1 MKKIFPVITILIFVS
16 LMGIIFFQILWIKQ
30 ALQDKEQQ
38 FEKGV
43 SMVTVTAANDLAE
56 EKGNLSPFDKRKNAD
71 LLFPLNVFPTTIVHK
86 FTREEIRD
94 RIQKAF
100 EKYNIKNVDFEF
112 AITTTSMIG
121 DDLQSKHYLD
131 ACLDTTHNLSVVFP
145 IQAPSG
151 SLAEGLST
159 EELLVIVVP
168 HVKDIIWKQM
178 YWMVL
183 GAILFT
189 LIIFAAFFITI
200 RALLNQK
207 KLSEIKSDFINNM
220 THEFKTPLATI
231 SLAVDALKN
240 EKVINDR
247 AKMDYFSGIIK
258 DENKRMNKQ
267 VETIL
272 QAALLD
278 KQEIQLNEEYVH
290 AHKLIDAAVNN
301 IKLPLAEKNGIL
313 QMHLDAANDLIKG
326 DEVHLINII
335 NNLLDNAI
343 KYSKESLV
351 IKLST
356 QNVNTHLRIK
366 IEDNGI
372 GMNKETLHRI
382 FEKFYRA
389 HTGNIHNVK
398 GFGLGLSYVKTIVDA
413 HKGKIKAESVPGKG
427 STFILDLPTIKEA
440 TINAELERATS
451 SMS

>member
-1 MKKIFPVITILIFVS
+1 MKRIFPTITILIFIS
-16 LMGIIFFQILWIKQ
+16 LLGIIFFQIFWIRQ

-56 EKGNLSPFDKRKNAD
+56 EKGNLSPFDKRSSD
-71 LLFPLNVFPTTIVHK
+71 ILFPLNVFPTTIVHK
-86 FTREEIRD
+86 FSREEIRE

-100 EKYNIKNVDFEF
+100 EKNNLNDVEFEF
-112 AITTTSMIG
+112 GITTTSMIG
-121 DDLQSKHYLD
+121 DNLQSKNFVKAYD
-131 ACLDTTHNLSVVFP
+131 DTVHNLSFVYP
-145 IQAPSG
+145 IQVPGG
-151 SLAEGLST
+151 SMAEGLST
-159 EELLVIVVP
+159 EELLIIVVP
-168 HVKDIIWKQM
+168 HVNNIIWKQVT
-178 YWMVL
+178 WMVL
-183 GAILFT
+183 GAVLFT
-189 LIIFAAFFITI
+189 CIIFAAFFITI

-247 AKMDYFSGIIK
+247 TKMDYFSGIIK
-258 DENKRMNKQ
+258 DENRRMNKQ

-278 KQEIQLNEEYVH
+278 RQEIQLNEKPVH
-290 AHKLIDAAVNN
+290 AHELINAALNN
-301 IKLPLAEKNGIL
+301 IKLPLEERNGKIETSFGAE
-313 QMHLDAANDLIKG
+313 NDLLRG

-343 KYSKESLV
+343 KYSKEELV

-356 QNVNTHLRIK
+356 QNVNSHLRIK

-372 GMNKETLHRI
+372 GMNKETVTRI

-398 GFGLGLSYVKTIVDA
+398 GFGLGLSYVKSIIDA
-413 HKGKIKAESVPGKG
+413 HKGKIKVDSMPGKG
-427 STFILDLPTIKEA
+427 SIFTIDLPIYKEKA
-440 TINAELERATS
+440 
-451 SMS
+451 

>member
-1 MKKIFPVITILIFVS
+1 MKKIFPIITILIFIS
-16 LMGIIFFQILWIKQ
+16 LLGIIFFQIVWIKQ

-43 SMVTVTAANDLAE
+43 SMVTVTAANDLAD

-71 LLFPLNVFPTTIVHK
+71 ILFPLNVFPTTIVHK
-86 FTREEIRD
+86 FTRDEIRD
-94 RIQKAF
+94 KIQKAF
-100 EKYNIKNVDFEF
+100 EKNNLKNVEFEF

-121 DDLQSKHYLD
+121 DDLQSKHYMEAYLD
-131 ACLDTTHNLSVVFP
+131 SVHNLSFVYP

-168 HVKDIIWKQM
+168 HVKNIIWKQM
-178 YWMVL
+178 YWMVI

-189 LIIFAAFFITI
+189 CIIFAAFFITI

-247 AKMDYFSGIIK
+247 VKMDYFSGIIK
-258 DENKRMNKQ
+258 DENRRMNKQ

-278 KQEIQLNEEYVH
+278 KQEIQLNEKPVH
-290 AHKLIDAAVNN
+290 ANDFINAAINN
-301 IKLPLAEKNGIL
+301 IRLPLNEKNGNL
-313 QMHLDAANDLIKG
+313 ETCFNAKNDLLMG

-343 KYSKESLV
+343 KYSKENLV

-356 QNVNTHLRIK
+356 QNVNSLLRIK

-413 HKGKIKAESVPGKG
+413 HKGKIKAESTPVKG
-427 STFILDLPTIKEA
+427 SCFIIDLPLIKE
-440 TINAELERATS
+440 LE
-451 SMS
+451 

>member
-1 MKKIFPVITILIFVS
+1 MKKIFPVITILIFIS
-16 LMGIIFFQILWIKQ
+16 LLGIIFFQYVWIKQ
-30 ALQDKEQQ
+30 ALEDKEQQ

-43 SMVTVTAANDLAE
+43 SMVTVIAANELAE
-56 EKGNLSPFDKRKNAD
+56 EKGNLTPFDKRKNAD
-71 LLFPLNVFPTTIVHK
+71 ILFPLNVFPTTIVHK

-94 RIQKAF
+94 KIQKAF
-100 EKYNIKNVDFEF
+100 EKNNLKDVDFEF
-112 AITTTSMIG
+112 AVTTTSMIG
-121 DDLQSKHYLD
+121 DDLQSKHFMEAYLD
-131 ACLDTTHNLSVVFP
+131 TVHNLSIVYP

-159 EELLVIVVP
+159 EELLMIVVP
-168 HVKDIIWKQM
+168 HVKNIIWKQM
-178 YWMVL
+178 YWMVI

-189 LIIFAAFFITI
+189 CIIFAAFFITI
-200 RALLNQK
+200 RALINQK

-247 AKMDYFSGIIK
+247 TKMDYFSGIIK
-258 DENKRMNKQ
+258 DENRRMNKQ

-278 KQEIQLNEEYVH
+278 KQEIQLNEKPVH
-290 AHKLIDAAVNN
+290 AHDLINAAINN
-301 IKLPLAEKNGIL
+301 ITLPLNEKGGKLETCFNA
-313 QMHLDAANDLIKG
+313 QNDCIMG
-326 DEVHLINII
+326 DEVHLINIV

-343 KYSKESLV
+343 KYSKEKLL

-356 QNVNTHLRIK
+356 QNINNHLRIR

-413 HKGKIKAESVPGKG
+413 HKGKIKAESAPGKG
-427 STFILDLPTIKEA
+427 SCFIIDLPVIKQTEPA
-440 TINAELERATS
+440 LS
-451 SMS
+451 

>member
-1 MKKIFPVITILIFVS
+1 MKRIFPIITILIFVS
-16 LMGIIFFQILWIKQ
+16 LLGIIFFQILWIKQ

-38 FEKGV
+38 FEN
-43 SMVTVTAANDLAE
+43 SMIKVTASAASDLAD
-56 EKGNLSPFDKRKNAD
+56 EKGNLSSFDNRKNAEI
-71 LLFPLNVFPTTIVHK
+71 LFPLNAFPSTIVHR
-86 FTREEIRD
+86 FSREEIRAK
-94 RIQKAF
+94 IKKAF
-100 EKYNIKNVDFEF
+100 EKNYIKNVDFEF
-112 AITTTSMIG
+112 AISSTSMIG
-121 DDLQSKHYLD
+121 DDLQSKKYFESS
-131 ACLDTTHNLSVVFP
+131 LDTIHNYSFVAP
-145 IQAPSG
+145 IISPGG
-151 SLAEGLST
+151 SLTEGLSP
-159 EELLVIVVP
+159 EELLIIVVP
-168 HVKDIIWKQM
+168 HVKNIIWKQM
-178 YWMVL
+178 YWLVL
-183 GAILFT
+183 GAIVFT
-189 LIIFAAFFITI
+189 FIIFAAFFITI

-240 EKVINDR
+240 EKVIHDR

-278 KQEIQLNEEYVH
+278 KQEIQLNEKTVH
-290 AHKLIDAAVNN
+290 AHEIIQAAVNN
-301 IKLPLAEKNGIL
+301 IKLPLEQKNGKL
-313 QMHLDAANDLIKG
+313 ETNLEATNDVIKG

-343 KYSKESLV
+343 KYSDEDSR

-356 QNVNTHLRIK
+356 LNYNKHLRIK

-372 GMNKETLHRI
+372 GMSKETLHRI

-413 HKGKIKAESVPGKG
+413 HKGKIKAESTLGKG
-427 STFILDLPTIKEA
+427 SCFIIDLPSLKLPVSQI
-440 TINAELERATS
+440 
-451 SMS
+451 